1 MTRYSDLT
9 RPPHQTS
16 NTPRLQMRWRHLRRV
31 LYLVELDQSVA
42 TDPVF
47 QRANPG
53 YVPGS
58 PCYYAGSTSQT
69 PEDRYREH
77 SSGGRN
83 ASRIAHRFGKNL
95 RMDLVPSAG
104 KRYPRERAL
113 KEEIRLARA
122 LRAKGFGVWQA

>member
-1 MTRYSDLT
+1 LI
-9 RPPHQTS
+9 
-16 NTPRLQMRWRHLRRV
+16 
-31 LYLVELDQSVA
+31 ELDQSV
-42 TDPVF
+42 TLDPDF
-47 QRANPG
+47 RGANPG
-53 YVPGS
+53 YMPGS
-58 PCYYAGSTSQT
+58 PCFYAGSTSQI

-77 SSGGRN
+77 KSGGRN

-104 KRYPRERAL
+104 NRYPRERAL

>member
-1 MTRYSDLT
+1 M
-9 RPPHQTS
+9 
-16 NTPRLQMRWRHLRRV
+16 RHLRRL

-53 YVPGS
+53 YVSGS

-69 PEDRYREH
+69 PEARFHEH
-77 SSGGRN
+77 RSGTRN
-83 ASRIAHRFGKNL
+83 ASRIAHRFGRIL